1 MDGTAKAIRSLD
13 GTQDSMRPL
22 EVDRQIASLIARL
35 MGHYWA
41 ADTPIEIRR
50 ELARDW
56 LEDLRE
62 FPLAMVENACREWRQ
77 TQSRRPTPADIRKLC
92 IAEQIARR
100 PALPAPPRHAEPDEM
115 PVSHAGRVK
124 MGCRLGELAEMI
136 RGERP
141 WPNQ

>member
-1 MDGTAKAIRSLD
+1 MDD
-13 GTQDSMRPL
+13 GRALTRQNSQPL
-22 EVDRQIASLIARL
+22 NLSVGDRHVAALVARL
-35 MGHYWA
+35 LQHFFSPDMPDVA
-41 ADTPIEIRR
+41 RR
-50 ELARDW
+50 TIAEDW

-62 FPLAMVENACREWRQ
+62 FGPEIVERACREWRQ

-92 IAEQIARR
+92 IAEQIARG

-124 MGCRLGELAEMI
+124 MGYRLGELAEMI

-141 WPNQ
+141 WPNR